1 MVEFIGL
8 LKVKVLK
15 GTNLAIRDMMT
26 SDPYVILTL
35 GRQVSHLSHLLFL
48 HTEASES
55 AVFSMHEEVYVP
67 TIFLS
72 LDVTSCYSFKVAP
85 LQ

>member
-35 GRQVSHLSHLLFL
+35 GRQVSHLSLLLFL
-48 HTEASES
+48 HTSL
-55 AVFSMHEEVYVP
+55 FSLHEEVYLP
-67 TIFLS
+67 TFFR
-72 LDVTSCYSFKVAP
+72 CYIP
-85 LQ
+85 LLF

>member
-8 LKVKVLK
+8 LKVKVIR

-35 GRQVSHLSHLLFL
+35 GQQVS
-48 HTEASES
+48 
-55 AVFSMHEEVYVP
+55 
-67 TIFLS
+67 ILS
-72 LDVTSCYSFKVAP
+72 LLLITW
-85 LQ
+85 